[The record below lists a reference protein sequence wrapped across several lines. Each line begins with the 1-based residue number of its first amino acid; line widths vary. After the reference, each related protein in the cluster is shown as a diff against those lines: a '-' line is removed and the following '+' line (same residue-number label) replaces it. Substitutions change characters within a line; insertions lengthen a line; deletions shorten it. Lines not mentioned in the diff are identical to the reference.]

1 MTRIEEFAPA
11 SKPASFGLAELTV
24 QRPGVIHGSQQ
35 QREVSAVLVRLV
47 CDIDGPRLDQDCP
60 EQGRAG
66 EFDLASFQQH
76 RDLSAARRS
85 SCRAGS

>member
-11 SKPASFGLAELTV
+11 SEPASFGIPEATV

-35 QREVSAVLVRLV
+35 QREVPAVLVRIM

-60 EQGRAG
+60 EQGRAR
-66 EFDLASFQQH
+66 EFDFSSF
-76 RDLSAARRS
+76 
-85 SCRAGS
+85 